1 MAPLAHF
8 FYAARSASELASD
21 YKNGWAKIG
30 WASCFFMPAEPARRE
45 APIKTG
51 SSPQATPELLIAHC

>member
-1 MAPLAHF
+1 MWRLRRI

-30 WASCFFMPAEPARRE
+30 WASCFINAGGAGEARS
-45 APIKTG
+45 AD
-51 SSPQATPELLIAHC
+51 

>member
-8 FYAARSASELASD
+8 FMPRAARASLRAIIKMGGPKLGGPPVLS
-21 YKNGWAKIG
+21 
-30 WASCFFMPAEPARRE
+30 MPAEPARRE